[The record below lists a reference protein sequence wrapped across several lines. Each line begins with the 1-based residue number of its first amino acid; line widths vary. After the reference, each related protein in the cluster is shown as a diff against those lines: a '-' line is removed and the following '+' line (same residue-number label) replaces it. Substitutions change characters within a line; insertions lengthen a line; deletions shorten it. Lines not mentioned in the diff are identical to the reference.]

1 MMQSLFR
8 AWFMTLFGAGLLS
21 WATLA
26 LGASNAALPP
36 NTMTLAKLVGQT
48 NPIDLRGT
56 QTIYPVYIPLSQR
69 MVPDQVVLHL
79 EYVNSIALVGARSQL
94 VVKLNENVVA
104 QIPLNPARPEG
115 VADIRLPS
123 SRFKPGYNRISFNI
137 AQHYTYDCEDPDA
150 PELWSQIDTQNSYV
164 KFEGELTQVNP
175 KLSGID
181 SLFDQ
186 RWLGDYQ
193 LTVAT
198 PVFPTSEYA
207 TWGAMVS
214 QAAAVHLEYKTPQIF
229 HEVLQYQNT
238 TDNKRLKNYR
248 FPYLD
253 QKPLRGRDAII
264 VGTQA
269 DLQQMLGSSWANT
282 VSGPYLGVF
291 PMDED
296 PRHFILVVSGIK
308 PEDVATAARILGYL
322 NFPLPDQA
330 TANFSGL
337 RMDHLPRFAAADMVS
352 QNSIYRLYDFG
363 YETTTMRGAG
373 GGSVDVEIMLP
384 PDVYVSETSH
394 VELNLHFAYGA
405 GMRGDSVFNIFING
419 RFENVVR
426 LSEVEGE
433 AVRRHT
439 ISIPTRSLKPGIN
452 TITFAASMITDN
464 SAECQIRNDNNLL
477 FTLYDDTT
485 IEFNGLDNYVQM
497 PNMRL
502 MATTGFPYSFNDDGE
517 TTVVG
522 LGSNDSDVLAASWTL
537 MGKLAEVMRHV
548 SMDLQYRIGDFRGVD
563 GGNLIVVGTVQTLD
577 ADLLKLAPIKL
588 GEESLL
594 QYARAAGVGQQPRYE
609 GSRLWINADEF
620 GTREFNY
627 VNPTLKGN
635 GLGDFGLLMQ
645 FQGGDYGNTV
655 TLFTAGSG
663 KNLLETSRELITPE
677 IWSNV
682 QGDVTAW
689 KAGEE
694 DVYARTLGERYHIGK
709 PRFSNWLIYHF
720 SSDPWVF
727 IGVLLVFL
735 LLLALFIRWLLKRFR
750 ETHH

>member
-1 MMQSLFR
+1 MIQSLFR
-8 AWFMTLFGAGLLS
+8 AWLMTLLGAGLLS
-21 WATLA
+21 WTTLA

-56 QTIYPVYIPLSQR
+56 QTIFPVYIPLSER
-69 MVPDQVVLHL
+69 MVPDKVVLHL
-79 EYVNSIALVGARSQL
+79 EYVNSIALVGERSQL
-94 VVKLNENVVA
+94 VVKLNESVVA

-115 VADIRLPS
+115 IADIRLPS
-123 SRFKPGYNRISFNI
+123 KRFKSGYNLISFNI
-137 AQHYTYDCEDPDA
+137 VQHYESNCEDPDA
-150 PELWSQIDTQNSYV
+150 PELWSQLDTQNSYV
-164 KFEGELTQVNP
+164 KFEGELAKVNP
-175 KLSGID
+175 KLSEID

-198 PVFPTSEYA
+198 PVFPTSDYA

-229 HEVLQYQNT
+229 HEVLQYKNT
-238 TDNKRLKNYR
+238 SDQKRLKNYQ

-264 VGTQA
+264 IGTQA
-269 DLQQMLGSSWANT
+269 DLQQMLGSRWSST

-296 PRHFILVVSGIK
+296 PQHFIMVVSGIQA
-308 PEDVATAARILGYL
+308 EDVAIAARILGYM

-330 TANFSGL
+330 VANFNGL
-337 RMDHLPRFAAADMVS
+337 KMDHLPRFAASNMVS
-352 QNSIYRLYDFG
+352 QNTTYRLYDFG
-363 YETTTMRGAG
+363 YETTTMSGAG
-373 GGSVDVEIMLP
+373 GGSVDVGIMLP
-384 PDVYVSETSH
+384 PDTYVAETSS
-394 VELNLHFAYGA
+394 VDLNLHFAYGA

-426 LSEVEGE
+426 LSEIEGE

-439 ISIPTRSLKPGIN
+439 ITIPTRSLKPGMN
-452 TITFAASMITDN
+452 TLTFAARMMTDS
-464 SAECQIRNDNNLL
+464 SAECQLRNDANLL

-485 IEFNGLDNYVQM
+485 IEFSGLDSYVEM
-497 PNMRL
+497 PNMKL
-502 MATTGFPYSFNDDGE
+502 LATTGYPYSYNDDGE

-522 LGSNDSDVLAASWTL
+522 LSSNDSDVLAASWTL

-548 SMDLQYRIGDFRGVD
+548 STDLQYRLGDLSGLD
-563 GGNLIVVGTVQTLD
+563 SDNLIVVGTVQGLD
-577 ADLLKLAPIKL
+577 ANLLKLAPIKL

-594 QYARAAGVGQQPRYE
+594 QYARAAEAGQQPRYE
-609 GSRLWINADEF
+609 GSRLWINADEY
-620 GTREFNY
+620 GAREFNY
-627 VNPTLKGN
+627 VNPSLQGN

-645 FQGGDYGNTV
+645 FQGGDYANTV

-663 KNLLETSRELITPE
+663 KNLLATSRELITPE

-694 DVYARTLGERYHIGK
+694 EVYARSLGESYHIGQ
-709 PRFSNWLIYHF
+709 PRFSNWLIYHL
-720 SSDPWVF
+720 SDDPWMF
-727 IGVLLVFL
+727 IGVLLLFL
-735 LLLALFIRWLLKRFR
+735 LLLALFIRWLLTRFR